1 MQRTWARMHEEAL
14 LAAASDGATG
24 AAHPERSSGAAAEP
38 LRLDNLEG
46 LFLLCS
52 VATAA
57 AALAVAAEAFGGK
70 VAGFFK
76 CVGIYVPEG
85 RKRNCDAL
93 AGRMRRNL
101 NLLPK

>member
-1 MQRTWARMHEEAL
+1 MHEEAL
-14 LAAASDGATG
+14 QAAA
-24 AAHPERSSGAAAEP
+24 AAHPAIERSGANEP

-57 AALAVAAEAFGGK
+57 AALAIAAEALIGRGNN
-70 VAGFFK
+70 VAGIFK
-76 CVGIYVPEG
+76 CVGVYVPEG
-85 RKRNCDAL
+85 RERRNGDAL
-93 AGRMRRNL
+93 LAGKMRRNL

>member
-1 MQRTWARMHEEAL
+1 MHEEAL
-14 LAAASDGATG
+14 LAATVNGVAAT
-24 AAHPERSSGAAAEP
+24 AHPAAIERSSGAAEP

-57 AALAVAAEAFGGK
+57 AALAIAAEALIGGGN
-70 VAGFFK
+70 VAGFLK
-76 CVGIYVPEG
+76 CVGVYVPEG
-85 RKRNCDAL
+85 RERRNCDTL
-93 AGRMRRNL
+93 ARKMRRNL

>member
-1 MQRTWARMHEEAL
+1 MHEEAL
-14 LAAASDGATG
+14 LAAASDGATA

-57 AALAVAAEAFGGK
+57 AALAIAAEALIGGGN

-76 CVGIYVPEG
+76 CVGVYVPEG
-85 RKRNCDAL
+85 RERRNCDAL
-93 AGRMRRNL
+93 ARKMRRDL

>member
-1 MQRTWARMHEEAL
+1 MHEEAL
-14 LAAASDGATG
+14 LAAASDGATA

-57 AALAVAAEAFGGK
+57 AALAIAAEALIGGGN
-70 VAGFFK
+70 VAGLFK
-76 CVGIYVPEG
+76 CAGVYVPEG
-85 RKRNCDAL
+85 RERRNCDAL
-93 AGRMRRNL
+93 ARKMRRDL